1 MLSNGHIPSLRRAY
15 NYHDSLQVH
24 FIEWIVHYE
33 CHPSFNYDADRTS
46 LNYDVDVSA
55 LFHLNMIASVGTAAR
70 NASNKEFIKKVVG
83 LIVVVV
89 VCVAVVVI
97 VLKVLNKFGDSSDD
111 EAKEETNF
119 EGKPV
124 S

>member
-1 MLSNGHIPSLRRAY
+1 
-15 NYHDSLQVH
+15 
-24 FIEWIVHYE
+24 
-33 CHPSFNYDADRTS
+33 
-46 LNYDVDVSA
+46 
-55 LFHLNMIASVGTAAR
+55 MIASVGAATR
-70 NASNKEFIKKVVG
+70 NASNKDFIKKVVG

-119 EGKPV
+119 EGKPA